1 MSHVDHGRTLY
12 ANGHYVEAAA
22 VFEQGE
28 SSMTVADQKE
38 CAQYGTYRGLTL
50 LVLGDLAQ
58 AERWLAYAYAVEQR
72 NPGVL
77 NPRLRLQLDRGW
89 SELLHRRGPATT
101 DSLPVNSV
109 ARGKSAATSAPS
121 EAPMES
127 AGGARRSFVD
137 P

>member
-28 SSMTVADQKE
+28 SSMAEADQKE

-58 AERWLAYAYAVEQR
+58 AERWLAYAYAMEQR
-72 NPGVL
+72 EPGVL

-89 SELLHRRGPATT
+89 SELLQRGGPATT
-101 DSLPVNSV
+101 DSLPANSL
-109 ARGKSAATSAPS
+109 ARDDDATSAPS
-121 EAPMES
+121 GTPMQNAS
-127 AGGARRSFVD
+127 GVRRSFVD

>member
-28 SSMTVADQKE
+28 SSMTEADHKE

-72 NPGVL
+72 DPGVL

-89 SELLHRRGPATT
+89 SELLQRRGPAVT

-109 ARGKSAATSAPS
+109 ARGNGAATSAPS